1 MISLE
6 IMVSQENQR
15 PAEQSCDK
23 RPSQTVDV
31 LQQGPRKKPH
41 FGRTIHALCNVH
53 ALIEQGIGCMLR
65 LSENPNEIFTLQERR
80 EHEVFLALLR
90 AVPGFE
96 ERLMTCSDEEVNSM
110 AGMLQKGASSTRSD
124 DTKSLKSAIID
135 WLTPPG
141 EALIP
146 PIARNMKV
154 DRGYHHEKTGVLLC
168 PTGVDWSDIKI
179 KQKLRT
185 GEFTVRGDQWLI
197 FLWSGYKYDEDQPWR
212 GLLRSDILVKSF
224 KHIFTSPSSVEKE
237 AKATRS
243 GNARLHGMTSVTPAS
258 VAYVA
263 TQARFALSSLPVFT
277 HSDKVTDSELFYN
290 SILNL
295 LEDPDERTEVG
306 DLISWWNRQIFPNY
320 AASSHPVSKNSALA
334 KIKAKRAVEKSA
346 LGDQNLNA

>member
-1 MISLE
+1 
-6 IMVSQENQR
+6 MVSQENQQ
-15 PAEQSCDK
+15 PPEQSYEK
-23 RPSQTVDV
+23 RPPPTVDA
-31 LQQGPRKKPH
+31 LQQGPRKKPLVAYYFALICSEFSLTVPLVALQTLSSMDHHGRH

-53 ALIEQGIGCMLR
+53 ALIEQGIGRMLR
-65 LSENPNEIFTLQERR
+65 LSENPDEIFTLQERR
-80 EHEVFLALLR
+80 EHEVFLTLLR
-90 AVPGFE
+90 AIPGFE

-110 AGMLQKGASSTRSD
+110 AGMLQKGASSARSD

-154 DRGYHHEKTGVLLC
+154 DRGYHHEKTGSLLC
-168 PTGVDWSDIKI
+168 PAGVDWSDPEI

-185 GEFTVRGDQWLI
+185 GEFTVRGDQWPI

-258 VAYVA
+258 ITYVA
-263 TQARFALSSLPVFT
+263 TQVRHLQKSLALPTFHRLG
-277 HSDKVTDSELFYN
+277 
-290 SILNL
+290 L
-295 LEDPDERTEVG
+295 L
-306 DLISWWNRQIFPNY
+306 
-320 AASSHPVSKNSALA
+320 
-334 KIKAKRAVEKSA
+334 
-346 LGDQNLNA
+346 